1 MCPHGPSTVPA
12 AGEAGGHG
20 QYLVSCRQH
29 PHGRTSIQPVRL
41 GCRCAPSRLAR
52 IPFCPLSH
60 LCSGFK
66 PGVSAPLDN
75 AKFLPLRTSAW
86 SPRPVCKIQYVRLG
100 VCVCAPPSGPNSCD
114 AGGGGGRMP
123 GMYVHAYV
131 SLRLG
136 RGWRPGRAVQAE
148 GRRETQP
155 RPRPL
160 ARRPRPRLRPAGFA
174 GWRAR
179 EPRARDRRMSDRGP
193 GSRQRT
199 RPPSP
204 PARAPRAPRPRGPGP
219 GRAARI
225 PRGLRAMPGRP

>member
-1 MCPHGPSTVPA
+1 M
-12 AGEAGGHG
+12 GE
-20 QYLVSCRQH
+20 YLVSSRGH
-29 PHGRTSIQPVRL
+29 PHRCTAVPPVRL
-41 GCRCAPSRLAR
+41 RCRRAPSCPAR
-52 IPFCPLSH
+52 IPFCPLSR

-66 PGVSAPLDN
+66 PGVSPPRDGP
-75 AKFLPLRTSAW
+75 KFLPLRTSAW
-86 SPRPVCKIQYVRLG
+86 PPREASVQNTVCEGRG
-100 VCVCAPPSGPNSCD
+100 VCARARSRAPPSGPNSCD

-123 GMYVHAYV
+123 EMCVHADV
-131 SLRLG
+131 SPRLG

-148 GRRETQP
+148 GRAETQP

-219 GRAARI
+219 GRAARV